1 MYILEIQIDISD
13 PSKGSIF
20 LLSSQYPYIFF
31 FFLIAAFFLPIRD
44 EKWTEKNGPSSTK
57 S

>member
-31 FFLIAAFFLPIRD
+31 FLIAAFFLPIRD